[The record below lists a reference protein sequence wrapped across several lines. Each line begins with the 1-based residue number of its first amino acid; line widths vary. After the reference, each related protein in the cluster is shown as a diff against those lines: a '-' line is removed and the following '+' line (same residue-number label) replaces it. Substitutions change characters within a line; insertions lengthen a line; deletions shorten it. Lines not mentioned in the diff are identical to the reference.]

1 VLDEGFFFKAGGSHV
16 NLVSENHLGRQF
28 FVVVLTLC
36 AVAFGS
42 LFMWIIVAFGNP
54 SVTTLAAFKILVY
67 K

>member
-1 VLDEGFFFKAGGSHV
+1 VLDEGFFKAESCHT
-16 NLVSENHLGRQF
+16 NLVFENHFGRQF

-36 AVAFGS
+36 AEAFGS

-67 K
+67 Q